1 MQELRLA
8 QMFYSEFV
16 SAFNKRRYN
25 ILRIILNKYNEFIET
40 TDLSDEQ
47 VQSVDLMFD
56 KFISNNVTIKKY
68 LYRK

>member
-16 SAFNKRRYN
+16 SAFNKGRYN
-25 ILRIILNKYNEFIET
+25 ILRIILNKYNEFVET

-56 KFISNNVTIKKY
+56 KFIVNNKIIKKY